1 MEVPIITPRSGPTR
15 SSRAEREKE
24 SRGKASSMYKN
35 TRYKEKY
42 QAMRERF
49 ERANAA
55 RKALLQDLE
64 LADEK
69 LRKIQEENDLLLDA
83 MLANL
88 LPSQVP
94 NPGYH
99 PSPLPSH
106 PTIPSQS
113 QHSPTELPSH
123 QPSSSALPPLF
134 SSSHSFSPRLD
145 RQDTNIP
152 ISLHN
157 YSNHPTPN
165 HFYLSSSS
173 YDGRDGTSHHYSGSS
188 SRSRGLQSDVGQR
201 G

>member
-1 MEVPIITPRSGPTR
+1 MFLLLKVWFSYGFFGNEEIGQKSIVARPRTCWRKTTENSRRKWVSHPW
-15 SSRAEREKE
+15 SSQSALNWTWQ
-24 SRGKASSMYKN
+24 SS
-35 TRYKEKY
+35 
-42 QAMRERF
+42 
-49 ERANAA
+49 
-55 RKALLQDLE
+55 
-64 LADEK
+64 
-69 LRKIQEENDLLLDA
+69 LLLDA

-134 SSSHSFSPRLD
+134 SSSHSFGPRLD